1 MGRLVAVL
9 RRELHTRESAARD
22 FREREIHADS
32 QRQLAAQ
39 EPSLCEAFGS
49 ALNEQFASGVSVA
62 KNVLPSVAEV
72 QFDQLELMDDWQV
85 QESVNLAR
93 SQQSALLTAEASLAE
108 LNTLICATLGLTLVR
123 PDRNPLRPAK
133 YIQALRIAIER
144 TAVPAAMRLDWM
156 AVMGAALGREL
167 DALYHE
173 LAHTLRGQGVTPVGY
188 GMAPLSSGSSG
199 AGAAISRTAGHGGA
213 TMSEITRYGAPGSV
227 EREALIA
234 QEMRRPK
241 SSVDPA
247 LLTLD
252 RLRLLL
258 AGELGATSASHR
270 VAAFA
275 AQFAQEFESGASA
288 AGRQDA
294 QTTDFAATV
303 PAAFEALAEMKQIDR
318 VVQRIEE
325 RRHSATGAGAQEG
338 GSPQD
343 QIRRSASGVAQALG
357 VEVVSLMVDN
367 IARDPRLLEPVQ
379 GLVRSL
385 EPALMRLALVD
396 PRFFIDKGHAAR
408 MLIQELTHRSLA
420 FAKPGS
426 PGFLVFLDEA
436 REAIAPLMHDA
447 VNPSDFDAVLH
458 GLQALWHDEA
468 AKQALA
474 REQAVKALERAEQ
487 RNLLAEKIARDIDKH
502 PDARKVPEVVM
513 VFLCGPW
520 AQVVAQARLAGGS
533 RSAAAD
539 RYQALIS
546 ALLWSTH
553 PDLAPGNIP
562 KLTKLVPLLLGT
574 LRDGLETIQYPAK
587 KVGAFFESLMA
598 IHQSVF
604 RAVNRESLS
613 QAKLQDRQAPRDN
626 TTAEPQRP
634 VQDGNPW
641 VAPSEA
647 LESNLL
653 ELDEMPA
660 HAVHASASESGAP
673 AQDASVANAST
684 GVDSLPLG
692 SWIELCTS
700 GEWVRTQ
707 LTWASPHGTL
717 FLFTSATGATQS
729 MTRRTHDKLLAAGQ
743 LRVVATQPVLDTAL
757 DAVAQQAMQNSVISK
772 LD

>member
-39 EPSLCEAFGS
+39 EPNLCEAFGS
-49 ALNEQFASGVSVA
+49 ALNEQLASGASAA
-62 KNVLPSVAEV
+62 KNALPSVAEV

-93 SQQSALLTAEASLAE
+93 SQQSALLTAETSLAE
-108 LNTLICATLGLTLVR
+108 LNTLICATLGLTSVR
-123 PDRNPLRPAK
+123 PDRNPLRPAN
-133 YIQALRIAIER
+133 YIQALRMAFER
-144 TAVPAAMRLDWM
+144 TAVPASMRLDWM

-167 DALYHE
+167 DALYRE
-173 LAHTLRGQGVTPVGY
+173 LAQTLHGHGVTPVGY
-188 GMAPLSSGSSG
+188 GMAPLAPGGSGVG
-199 AGAAISRTAGHGGA
+199 AMRETI
-213 TMSEITRYGAPGSV
+213 RYGAPGSA

-234 QEMRRPK
+234 QERPRPK
-241 SSVDPA
+241 ASVDPA

-275 AQFAQEFESGASA
+275 VQFAQEFESGAPA
-288 AGRQDA
+288 VGRQDA

-325 RRHSATGAGAQEG
+325 RRHSASAAGAQAAG
-338 GSPQD
+338 NPQD

-385 EPALMRLALVD
+385 EPALMRLALED

-447 VNPSDFDAVLH
+447 VSPSDFDAVLH

-468 AKQALA
+468 AEQALA

-562 KLTKLVPLLLGT
+562 KLTKLVPRLLGT

-598 IHQSVF
+598 IHQSAF

-613 QAKLQDRQAPRDN
+613 QTKLPDRPTQRHASM
-626 TTAEPQRP
+626 AEPNRP

-647 LESNLL
+647 LQSNLL
-653 ELDEMPA
+653 ELDEML
-660 HAVHASASESGAP
+660 AVAAQASAAVIAAP
-673 AQDASVANAST
+673 AEESRAASPSPE
-684 GVDSLPLG
+684 VDTLPLG
-692 SWIELCTS
+692 SWIELHTS
-700 GEWVRTQ
+700 EDWMRTQ

-717 FLFTSATGATQS
+717 FLFTSATGSTQS

-743 LRVVATQPVLDTAL
+743 LRVVATQTVLDTAL